1 MESEGSMLLQYIDNA
16 VEIRH
21 LQVRGNVTEIREI
34 LRAHANVMN
43 NRTIRIRKEIND
55 LKHSNMC
62 LWSVIFFMIIER
74 ISVYYF

>member
-1 MESEGSMLLQYIDNA
+1 MESEDNMLLQYIDNA

-21 LQVRGNVTEIREI
+21 LKVCGNVTEIREM
-34 LRAHANVMN
+34 LRGHANVMN
-43 NRTIRIRKEIND
+43 GRTIRIRKEIND

-62 LWSVIFFMIIER
+62 LWTVIFFIFIEH